1 MGHFKG
7 DILKVMIVDDE
18 KLALSRLQR
27 LLNENG
33 IEDITA
39 FNNPVDALKEI
50 TKTKF
55 DAVFLDI
62 SMPNISG
69 FELADSIIALEPK
82 TFIVFQTAYEE
93 YALEAFKKGG
103 IGYLVKPIESEAIKN
118 ILEKI
123 NMFKAN
129 SLDES
134 KKILGKRGDKL
145 YLIDLNDIYYIKADL
160 DEVIIK
166 IKEADA
172 YVRRKIGDL
181 ETLLSG
187 KNFFRIHRSYIVNVD
202 KIKSMKSVEQSK
214 LQIYF
219 DGITEVITSS
229 KEGAKEFR
237 EYLERR
243 SL

>member
-1 MGHFKG
+1 
-7 DILKVMIVDDE
+7 MIVDDE
-18 KLALSRLQR
+18 SLALSRLKR

-39 FNNPVDALKEI
+39 FDNPIEALKEI

-62 SMPNISG
+62 SMPNITG
-69 FELADSIIALEPK
+69 LELADSIIQLEPK
-82 TFIVFQTAYEE
+82 TFIIFQTAYSEF
-93 YALEAFKKGG
+93 ALEAYKNGG
-103 IGYLVKPIESEAIKN
+103 MGYLVKPIESNDIKN

-123 NMFKAN
+123 RNFK
-129 SLDES
+129 SSSDEQS

-145 YLIDLNDIYYIKADL
+145 YLIDISDIYYIKADL
-160 DEVIIK
+160 DEVIVK
-166 IKEADA
+166 IKETDA

-181 ETLLSG
+181 ETLLNG
-187 KNFFRIHRSYIVNVD
+187 KNFFRVHRSYIVNVD

-214 LQIYF
+214 LQISF
-219 DGITEVITSS
+219 EGIAEIITSS
-229 KEGAKEFR
+229 KEGAKDFR
-237 EYLERR
+237 EYIERR

>member
-1 MGHFKG
+1 
-7 DILKVMIVDDE
+7 MIVDDE
-18 KLALSRLQR
+18 SLALSRLKR

-39 FNNPVDALKEI
+39 FDNPIEALKEI

-62 SMPNISG
+62 SMPNITG
-69 FELADSIIALEPK
+69 LELADSIIQLEPK
-82 TFIVFQTAYEE
+82 TFIIFQTAYSEF
-93 YALEAFKKGG
+93 ALDAYKSGG
-103 IGYLVKPIESEAIKN
+103 MAYLMKPIESNDIKN

-123 NMFKAN
+123 RNFKT
-129 SLDES
+129 SSEES

-145 YLIDLNDIYYIKADL
+145 YLIDINDIYYIKADL
-160 DEVIIK
+160 DEVIVK
-166 IKEADA
+166 IKETDA

-181 ETLLSG
+181 EILLNG
-187 KNFFRIHRSYIVNVD
+187 KNFFRVHRSYIVNVD

-214 LQIYF
+214 LQISF
-219 DGITEVITSS
+219 DGIAEIITSS
-229 KEGAKEFR
+229 KEGAKDFR
-237 EYLERR
+237 EYIERR

>member
-1 MGHFKG
+1 
-7 DILKVMIVDDE
+7 MIVDDE

-33 IEDITA
+33 IEDIAA

-219 DGITEVITSS
+219 DGIAEVITSS

>member
-1 MGHFKG
+1 
-7 DILKVMIVDDE
+7 MIVDDE
-18 KLALSRLQR
+18 SLALSRLKR

-39 FNNPVDALKEI
+39 FDNPIEALKEI

-62 SMPNISG
+62 SMPNITG
-69 FELADSIIALEPK
+69 LELADSIIQLEPK
-82 TFIVFQTAYEE
+82 TFIIFQTAYSEF
-93 YALEAFKKGG
+93 ALEAYKNGG
-103 IGYLVKPIESEAIKN
+103 MGYLVKPIESNDIKN

-123 NMFKAN
+123 RNFK
-129 SLDES
+129 SSSDEQS

-145 YLIDLNDIYYIKADL
+145 YLIDISDIYYIKADL
-160 DEVIIK
+160 DEVIVRIK
-166 IKEADA
+166 DADT

-187 KNFFRIHRSYIVNVD
+187 KNFFRVHRSYIVNVD

-214 LQIYF
+214 LQISF
-219 DGITEVITSS
+219 EGIAEIITSS
-229 KEGAKEFR
+229 KEGAKDFR
-237 EYLERR
+237 EYIERR

>member
-1 MGHFKG
+1 
-7 DILKVMIVDDE
+7 MIVDDE
-18 KLALSRLQR
+18 SLALSRLKR

-39 FNNPVDALKEI
+39 FDNPIEALKEI

-62 SMPNISG
+62 SMPNITG
-69 FELADSIIALEPK
+69 LELADSIIQLEPK
-82 TFIVFQTAYEE
+82 TFIIFQTAHSEF
-93 YALEAFKKGG
+93 ALEAFKSGG
-103 IGYLVKPIESEAIKN
+103 MGYLIKPIESNDIKN

-123 NMFKAN
+123 KNFTASTKE
-129 SLDES
+129 ES

-145 YLIDLNDIYYIKADL
+145 YLIDINDIYYIKADL

-181 ETLLSG
+181 ETLLSE

-202 KIKSMKSVEQSK
+202 KIKSMRSVEQSK
-214 LQIYF
+214 LEISF
-219 DGITEVITSS
+219 NGITEIITSS

-237 EYLERR
+237 EYIERR

>member
-1 MGHFKG
+1 
-7 DILKVMIVDDE
+7 MIVDDE
-18 KLALSRLQR
+18 SLALSRLKR

-39 FNNPVDALKEI
+39 FDNPIEALKEI

-62 SMPNISG
+62 SMPNITG
-69 FELADSIIALEPK
+69 LELADSIIQLEPK
-82 TFIVFQTAYEE
+82 TFIIFQTAYSEF
-93 YALEAFKKGG
+93 ALEAYKSGG
-103 IGYLVKPIESEAIKN
+103 MGYLVKPIESNDIKN
-118 ILEKI
+118 ILDKI
-123 NMFKAN
+123 RNFK
-129 SLDES
+129 SSSDEQS

-145 YLIDLNDIYYIKADL
+145 YLIDISDIYYIKADL
-160 DEVIIK
+160 DEVIVRIK
-166 IKEADA
+166 DADT

-187 KNFFRIHRSYIVNVD
+187 KNFFRVHRSYIVNVD

-214 LQIYF
+214 LQISF
-219 DGITEVITSS
+219 EGIDEIVTSS
-229 KEGAKEFR
+229 KEGAKDFR
-237 EYLERR
+237 EYIERR

>member
-1 MGHFKG
+1 
-7 DILKVMIVDDE
+7 MIVDDE
-18 KLALSRLQR
+18 SLALSRLKR

-39 FNNPVDALKEI
+39 FDNPIDALKEV

-62 SMPNISG
+62 SMPNITG
-69 FELADSIIALEPK
+69 LELADSIIQLEPK
-82 TFIVFQTAYEE
+82 TFIIFQTAYSEF
-93 YALEAFKKGG
+93 ALEAYKSGG
-103 IGYLVKPIESEAIKN
+103 MGYLVKPIESNDIKN
-118 ILEKI
+118 ILEKVR
-123 NMFKAN
+123 NFKS
-129 SLDES
+129 SLSEES

-145 YLIDLNDIYYIKADL
+145 YLIDINDIYYIKADL
-160 DEVIIK
+160 DEVIVRIK
-166 IKEADA
+166 DADA

-187 KNFFRIHRSYIVNVD
+187 KNFFRVHRSYIVNVD

-214 LQIYF
+214 LQISF
-219 DGITEVITSS
+219 DGIDEIITSS
-229 KEGAKEFR
+229 KEGAKDFR
-237 EYLERR
+237 EYIERR

>member
-1 MGHFKG
+1 
-7 DILKVMIVDDE
+7 MIVDDE
-18 KLALSRLQR
+18 SLALSRLKR

-39 FNNPVDALKEI
+39 FDNPIEALKEI

-62 SMPNISG
+62 SMPNITG
-69 FELADSIIALEPK
+69 LELADSIIQLEPK
-82 TFIVFQTAYEE
+82 TFIIFQTAHSEF
-93 YALEAFKKGG
+93 ALEAFKSGG
-103 IGYLVKPIESEAIKN
+103 MGYLIKPIESNDIKN

-123 NMFKAN
+123 KNFTASTKE
-129 SLDES
+129 ES

-145 YLIDLNDIYYIKADL
+145 YLIDINDIYYIKADL
-160 DEVIIK
+160 DEVIIR

-181 ETLLSG
+181 ETLLSE

-202 KIKSMKSVEQSK
+202 KIKSMRSVEQSK
-214 LQIYF
+214 LEISF
-219 DGITEVITSS
+219 NGITEIITSS

-237 EYLERR
+237 EYIERR

>member
-1 MGHFKG
+1 
-7 DILKVMIVDDE
+7 MIVDDE
-18 KLALSRLQR
+18 SLALSRLKR

-39 FNNPVDALKEI
+39 FDNPIEALKEI

-62 SMPNISG
+62 SMPNITG
-69 FELADSIIALEPK
+69 LELADSIIQLEPK
-82 TFIVFQTAYEE
+82 TFIIFQTAYSEF
-93 YALEAFKKGG
+93 ALEAYKSGG
-103 IGYLVKPIESEAIKN
+103 MGYLVKPIESNDIKN
-118 ILEKI
+118 ILEKVR
-123 NMFKAN
+123 NFK
-129 SLDES
+129 SSSDEQS

-145 YLIDLNDIYYIKADL
+145 YLIDINDIYYIKADL
-160 DEVIIK
+160 DEVIVRIK
-166 IKEADA
+166 DADT

-187 KNFFRIHRSYIVNVD
+187 RNFFRVHRSYIVNVD

-214 LQIYF
+214 LQISF
-219 DGITEVITSS
+219 DGIDEIITSS
-229 KEGAKEFR
+229 KEGAKDFR
-237 EYLERR
+237 EYIERR

>member
-1 MGHFKG
+1 
-7 DILKVMIVDDE
+7 MIVDDE

-33 IEDITA
+33 IEDIAA

-82 TFIVFQTAYEE
+82 TFIVFQTAYGE

-219 DGITEVITSS
+219 DGIAEVITSS

>member
-1 MGHFKG
+1 
-7 DILKVMIVDDE
+7 MIVDDE
-18 KLALSRLQR
+18 SLALSRLKR

-39 FNNPVDALKEI
+39 FDNPIDALKEI

-62 SMPNISG
+62 SMPNITG
-69 FELADSIIALEPK
+69 LELADSIIQLEPK
-82 TFIVFQTAYEE
+82 TFIIFQTAYSEF
-93 YALEAFKKGG
+93 ALEAYKSGG
-103 IGYLVKPIESEAIKN
+103 MGYLVKPIESNDIKN
-118 ILEKI
+118 ILEKVR
-123 NMFKAN
+123 NFKS
-129 SLDES
+129 SLSEES

-145 YLIDLNDIYYIKADL
+145 YLIDINDIYYIKADL
-160 DEVIIK
+160 DEVIVRIK
-166 IKEADA
+166 DADA

-187 KNFFRIHRSYIVNVD
+187 KNFFRVHRSYIVNVD

-214 LQIYF
+214 LQISF
-219 DGITEVITSS
+219 DGIAEIITSS
-229 KEGAKEFR
+229 KEGAKDFR
-237 EYLERR
+237 EYIERR

>member
-1 MGHFKG
+1 
-7 DILKVMIVDDE
+7 MIVDDE
-18 KLALSRLQR
+18 SLALSRLKR

-39 FNNPVDALKEI
+39 FDNPIEALKEI

-62 SMPNISG
+62 SMPNITG
-69 FELADSIIALEPK
+69 LELADSIIQLEPK
-82 TFIVFQTAYEE
+82 TFIIFQTAYSEF
-93 YALEAFKKGG
+93 ALEAYKSGG
-103 IGYLVKPIESEAIKN
+103 MGYLVKPIESNDIKN

-123 NMFKAN
+123 RNFKN
-129 SLDES
+129 SSDEQS

-145 YLIDLNDIYYIKADL
+145 YLIDISDIYYIKADL
-160 DEVIIK
+160 DEVIVRIK
-166 IKEADA
+166 DADA

-187 KNFFRIHRSYIVNVD
+187 KNFFRVHRSYIVNVD

-214 LQIYF
+214 LQISF
-219 DGITEVITSS
+219 EGIDEIVTSS
-229 KEGAKEFR
+229 KEGAKDFR
-237 EYLERR
+237 EYIERR

>member
-1 MGHFKG
+1 MK
-7 DILKVMIVDDE
+7 IMIVDDE
-18 KLALSRLQR
+18 SLALSRLKR

-39 FNNPVDALKEI
+39 FDNPIDALKEI

-62 SMPNISG
+62 SMPNITG
-69 FELADSIIALEPK
+69 LELADSIIQLEPK
-82 TFIVFQTAYEE
+82 TFIIFQTAYSEF
-93 YALEAFKKGG
+93 ALEAYKSGG
-103 IGYLVKPIESEAIKN
+103 MGYLVKPIESNDIKN

-123 NMFKAN
+123 RNFK
-129 SLDES
+129 SSSHEQS

-145 YLIDLNDIYYIKADL
+145 YLIDISDIYYIKADL
-160 DEVIIK
+160 DEVIVRIK
-166 IKEADA
+166 DADA

-187 KNFFRIHRSYIVNVD
+187 KNFFRVHRSYIVNVD

-214 LQIYF
+214 LQISF
-219 DGITEVITSS
+219 EGIDEIVTSS
-229 KEGAKEFR
+229 KEGAKDFR
-237 EYLERR
+237 EYIERR

>member
-7 DILKVMIVDDE
+7 LVLKVMIVDDE
-18 KLALSRLQR
+18 KLALSRLKR

-33 IEDITA
+33 VEDITA
-39 FNNPVDALKEI
+39 FDNPIEALKEI
-50 TKTKF
+50 TKTRF
-55 DAVFLDI
+55 DVVFLDI
-62 SMPNISG
+62 SMPNITG
-69 FELADSIIALEPK
+69 LELADSIIQIEPK

-93 YALEAFKKGG
+93 FALEAFKNGG
-103 IGYLVKPIESEAIKN
+103 MGYLVKPIESIDIKN
-118 ILEKI
+118 ILDKI
-123 NMFKAN
+123 KSFKVSSN
-129 SLDES
+129 DS

-145 YLIDLNDIYYIKADL
+145 YLINIDDIYYIKADL

-181 ETLLSG
+181 ETLLSD

-202 KIKSMKSVEQSK
+202 KIKSMRSIDQSK
-214 LQIYF
+214 LEISF
-219 DGITEVITSS
+219 EGIAEIVTSS
-229 KEGAKEFR
+229 KEGAKDFR
-237 EYLERR
+237 EYIERR

>member
-1 MGHFKG
+1 
-7 DILKVMIVDDE
+7 MIVDDE
-18 KLALSRLQR
+18 KLALDRLKR

-33 IEDITA
+33 IEDITE
-39 FNNPVDALKEI
+39 FNNPVVALKEI

-55 DAVFLDI
+55 DVVFLDI

-69 FELADSIIALEPK
+69 FELADSIINIEPK

-93 YALEAFKKGG
+93 FALKAFQSGG
-103 IGYLVKPIESEAIKN
+103 MGYLVKPIESNDIKN

-123 NMFKAN
+123 RLFKSSN
-129 SLDES
+129 LDES

-145 YLIDLNDIYYIKADL
+145 YLIDINEIYYIKADL
-160 DEVIIK
+160 DEVIIR

-181 ETLLSG
+181 ETLLNG
-187 KNFFRIHRSYIVNVD
+187 KDFFRIHRSYIVNVD
-202 KIKSMKSVEQSK
+202 KIKSMRSVEQSK
-214 LQIYF
+214 LEISF
-219 DGITEVITSS
+219 DGIGEIITSS

-237 EYLERR
+237 EYIERR

>member
-1 MGHFKG
+1 
-7 DILKVMIVDDE
+7 MIVDDE
-18 KLALSRLQR
+18 SLALSRLKR

-39 FNNPVDALKEI
+39 FDNPIEALKEI

-62 SMPNISG
+62 SMPNITG
-69 FELADSIIALEPK
+69 LELADSIIQIEPK
-82 TFIVFQTAYEE
+82 TFIIFQTAYEE
-93 YALEAFKKGG
+93 FALEAFKNGG
-103 IGYLVKPIESEAIKN
+103 MGYLVKPIESNDIKTV
-118 ILEKI
+118 LEKI
-123 NMFKAN
+123 KNFK
-129 SLDES
+129 SIEEGDS

-145 YLIDLNDIYYIKADL
+145 YLINIEDIYYIKADL
-160 DEVIIK
+160 DEVIIR
-166 IKEADA
+166 IKDADA

-181 ETLLSG
+181 ETLLSN

-214 LQIYF
+214 LQISF
-219 DGITEVITSS
+219 DGISEIVTSS
-229 KEGAKEFR
+229 KDGAKDFR
-237 EYLERR
+237 EYLDRR

>member
-1 MGHFKG
+1 
-7 DILKVMIVDDE
+7 MIVDDE
-18 KLALSRLQR
+18 SLALSRLKR

-33 IEDITA
+33 VDDITA
-39 FNNPVDALKEI
+39 FDNPIEALKEI

-55 DAVFLDI
+55 DVVFLDI

-69 FELADSIIALEPK
+69 LELADSIMQIEPK
-82 TFIVFQTAYEE
+82 TFIVFQTAYSEF
-93 YALEAFKKGG
+93 ALEAFKNGG
-103 IGYLVKPIESEAIKN
+103 MGYLVKPIESNDIKS
-118 ILEKI
+118 ILDKI
-123 NMFKAN
+123 RNFKVSSN
-129 SLDES
+129 DQS

-145 YLIDLNDIYYIKADL
+145 YLIDINDIYYIKADL

-181 ETLLSG
+181 EILLSD

-214 LQIYF
+214 LQISF
-219 DGITEVITSS
+219 DGIAEIVTSS
-229 KEGAKEFR
+229 KDGAKDFR
-237 EYLERR
+237 EYIERR

>member
-1 MGHFKG
+1 
-7 DILKVMIVDDE
+7 MIVDDE
-18 KLALSRLQR
+18 SLALSRLKR

-39 FNNPVDALKEI
+39 FDNPIDALKEI

-62 SMPNISG
+62 SMPNITG
-69 FELADSIIALEPK
+69 LELADSIIQLEPK
-82 TFIVFQTAYEE
+82 TFIIFQTAYSEF
-93 YALEAFKKGG
+93 ALEAYKSGG
-103 IGYLVKPIESEAIKN
+103 MGYLVKPIDSNDIKN
-118 ILEKI
+118 ILEKVR
-123 NMFKAN
+123 NFKS
-129 SLDES
+129 SLNEES

-145 YLIDLNDIYYIKADL
+145 YLIDINDIYYIKADL
-160 DEVIIK
+160 DEVIVRIK
-166 IKEADA
+166 DADA

-187 KNFFRIHRSYIVNVD
+187 KNFFRVHRSYIVNVD

-214 LQIYF
+214 LQISF
-219 DGITEVITSS
+219 DGIDEIITSS
-229 KEGAKEFR
+229 KEGAKDFR
-237 EYLERR
+237 EYIERR